1 MPVPDYYSPELIR
14 KAAEAIEA
22 EQRNNRNFEDYARS
36 GLFERAVDEGLLD
49 EDAIDRA
56 SERYGEDVDYVD
68 TRAELSVSDYPDEI
82 PFRDLGVDPYYEN
95 YTGYRLASQDPK
107 AREFFNNY
115 LQNNP
120 EASPELLDRVYQ
132 DIGTGALNREDLRA
146 LNAFESRLLNDEAPT
161 LTEWEAANFIERE
174 GTQGRSPGLDRSIW
188 EGYTAAEEDL
198 SRASSVADLRSNLQ
212 SDVRSVR
219 EGVARRRAEAGQ
231 SGLFAPEVLRVLDEI
246 EAQLPPDEAPATRQE
261 ATDRRNSLYQ
271 LQRNLASI
279 DTRGPYTRDLT
290 SDFFASTVLPA
301 VRDAIGTDAAAREAR
316 RAYLAAGDAERTA
329 VAENPILAAQELAR
343 SANRAAQRIDRS
355 ELRGNIAAAM
365 ARPQQTPRR
374 EISVAPEFSMSTR
387 SSQPPITGLQE
398 ELSRSFD
405 EAKLAA
411 GRESLD
417 AFEATLQ
424 EYPELQALLTGERSE
439 ETPRRIRQEAFKPY
453 MKFADTE
460 QRVSTPTDRAQ
471 MYDDILKSY
480 SDPELKG
487 ITQGLLSNVE
497 KLYTS
502 GDPQFQEQARAMLA
516 EQKAGSRLSEIEQS
530 AFRPQRP
537 IVGGGGYVN
546 TRNPYDVISNPQY
559 AEEAKQLMDRINT
572 RAERVNR
579 SLQQV
584 EQSLGRDFLMR
595 RYPGL
600 ASPQADLPVGAAFNF
615 NPDTREVTPA
625 VVGDRSAYEV
635 KVSPAQPYNFRVAG
649 LEGLDRGDQISLNV
663 LRFLAENPITGQ
675 GSVSFDTRQPGEAWA
690 GYEAQADLPP
700 EITRQ
705 FEQFVRNRAMA
716 DTRPGTLVSNSPI
729 SSGDLLNARLQA
741 GETAETSSTVRK
753 LQPFVERGQSMPNLR
768 GSSYMSAGFGPVGQ
782 DRNQYGYVDAQGNI
796 IPLQPTPPEAALK
809 GTVAPRVEGSRVVQ
823 DVLPF
828 SSAPRYYAADPVTA
842 AARGALDIGGAIR
855 RTPSSLLP
863 GAADLIPS
871 PEAIQTGYRQGPRAM
886 GQQMLSEFVQG
897 LPTSAVAASVLSQ
910 PAVSVVAPGVGAG
923 LVGVAGTKALNEVVR
938 QQTGEGIVPKLR
950 QALGTAPRTGVADR
964 PRPVNRSSQPARI
977 IPTQQRNPAVRELQ
991 NRLGLAQSR
1000 FNPTRGEFGLS
1011 ELLFGR

>member
-14 KAAEAIEA
+14 KAAEAIDA

-49 EDAIDRA
+49 EDAIERA
-56 SERYGEDVDYVD
+56 SERYGEDVEYVD

-82 PFRDLGVDPYYEN
+82 PFRDLGVDPYYED
-95 YTGYRLASQDPK
+95 YTGYRLAGQDPK
-107 AREFFNNY
+107 AREFFTNY

-120 EASPELLDRVYQ
+120 EASPELLDRVYE

-161 LTEWEAANFIERE
+161 LAEWEAANFIEQE

-198 SRASSVADLRSNLQ
+198 NRASNVADLRSNLQ

-246 EAQLPPDEAPATRQE
+246 ESQLPSDEAPATRQE

-301 VRDAIGTDAAAREAR
+301 VRDAIGTDAAARAAR
-316 RAYLAAGDAERTA
+316 AAYQAAGDVERA
-329 VAENPILAAQELAR
+329 AIVDNPILRAQELAR
-343 SANRAAQRIDRS
+343 NSNRAARRLGPT
-355 ELRGNIAAAM
+355 ERRGEIAAAM
-365 ARPQQTPRR
+365 ARPPETPTR

-398 ELSRSFD
+398 ELSRNFD
-405 EAKLAA
+405 EARLEA
-411 GRESLD
+411 GRGSLD
-417 AFEATLQ
+417 ALEATLQ
-424 EYPELQALLTGERSE
+424 EYPELQALLTGERSKE
-439 ETPRRIRQEAFKPY
+439 APKRIRQEAFKPY

-471 MYDDILKSY
+471 LYDDILKSY

-516 EQKAGSRLSEIEQS
+516 EQNVGSRLNEIEQS

-559 AEEAKQLMDRINT
+559 AEEASQLIDRINT

-579 SLQQV
+579 SLRQV

-600 ASPQADLPVGAAFNF
+600 ASPQADLPVEAAFRF
-615 NPDTREVTPA
+615 NPETREVTPTS
-625 VVGDRSAYEV
+625 VGDPDAYQV
-635 KVSPAQPYNFRVAG
+635 KVSPAQPYGFRVAG
-649 LEGLDRGDQISLNV
+649 LENLDRGDQISLNV

-700 EITRQ
+700 EITKQ

-716 DTRPGTLVSNSPI
+716 DTRPGTLVSNSPV

-753 LQPFVERGQSMPNLR
+753 LQPFVEKGQSMPNLR

-886 GQQMLSEFVQG
+886 GQQMLNEFVQG
-897 LPTSAVAASVLSQ
+897 LPVSAAAASVLSQ

-977 IPTQQRNPAVRELQ
+977 IPTQQRNPVVRELQ

>member
-1 MPVPDYYSPELIR
+1 
-14 KAAEAIEA
+14 
-22 EQRNNRNFEDYARS
+22 
-36 GLFERAVDEGLLD
+36 
-49 EDAIDRA
+49 
-56 SERYGEDVDYVD
+56 
-68 TRAELSVSDYPDEI
+68 
-82 PFRDLGVDPYYEN
+82 
-95 YTGYRLASQDPK
+95 
-107 AREFFNNY
+107 
-115 LQNNP
+115 
-120 EASPELLDRVYQ
+120 
-132 DIGTGALNREDLRA
+132 
-146 LNAFESRLLNDEAPT
+146 
-161 LTEWEAANFIERE
+161 
-174 GTQGRSPGLDRSIW
+174 
-188 EGYTAAEEDL
+188 
-198 SRASSVADLRSNLQ
+198 
-212 SDVRSVR
+212 
-219 EGVARRRAEAGQ
+219 
-231 SGLFAPEVLRVLDEI
+231 
-246 EAQLPPDEAPATRQE
+246 
-261 ATDRRNSLYQ
+261 
-271 LQRNLASI
+271 
-279 DTRGPYTRDLT
+279 
-290 SDFFASTVLPA
+290 
-301 VRDAIGTDAAAREAR
+301 
-316 RAYLAAGDAERTA
+316 
-329 VAENPILAAQELAR
+329 
-343 SANRAAQRIDRS
+343 
-355 ELRGNIAAAM
+355 
-365 ARPQQTPRR
+365 
-374 EISVAPEFSMSTR
+374 
-387 SSQPPITGLQE
+387 
-398 ELSRSFD
+398 
-405 EAKLAA
+405 
-411 GRESLD
+411 
-417 AFEATLQ
+417 
-424 EYPELQALLTGERSE
+424 
-439 ETPRRIRQEAFKPY
+439 
-453 MKFADTE
+453 
-460 QRVSTPTDRAQ
+460 
-471 MYDDILKSY
+471 
-480 SDPELKG
+480 
-487 ITQGLLSNVE
+487 
-497 KLYTS
+497 
-502 GDPQFQEQARAMLA
+502 
-516 EQKAGSRLSEIEQS
+516 
-530 AFRPQRP
+530 
-537 IVGGGGYVN
+537 
-546 TRNPYDVISNPQY
+546 
-559 AEEAKQLMDRINT
+559 MDRIST

-600 ASPQADLPVGAAFNF
+600 ASPQADLPVAAAFNF
-615 NPDTREVTPA
+615 NPETREVTPTS
-625 VVGDRSAYEV
+625 VGDPNAYEV